1 LALRQAIR
9 EQHQAHPGWSY
20 QLHADNLAVLV
31 RQDPK
36 LGTLPSYATI
46 RRWMKTQGLLRARRR
61 RRPLDTGQEQA
72 ATRLATKET
81 RSFEAEY
88 VNALWHLDFHVGRRK
103 VLTRQGRWV
112 TPYLLGTLDDH
123 SRLACH
129 VQWYLSE
136 SAESLVHGLSQAI
149 MKRGRPRALITDNGS
164 AMLAA
169 ETTQGLADLSIHHD
183 TTLPYSPHQNGK
195 QEVYWSQAEG
205 RLMAMLE
212 GVEDL
217 TLELLND
224 ATQAW
229 AELEY
234 NRALHSELGGASPLD
249 RFMRDRSVGLESP
262 SPEELRR
269 AFRAKVFRTQRRSD
283 GTVSIFGCRFEVPSR
298 FRHLERLSLRIAR
311 WDLSAADLVDERSNR
326 VLATLWPLDKTRNAD
341 TRRRAI
347 TDAAAN
353 VGAES
358 SEALASGKASG
369 MAPLLKE
376 LMAQYAATGLPP
388 AYIPQHEPQHEPTHI
403 PQHESQEETH

>member
-1 LALRQAIR
+1 
-9 EQHQAHPGWSY
+9 
-20 QLHADNLAVLV
+20 
-31 RQDPK
+31 
-36 LGTLPSYATI
+36 
-46 RRWMKTQGLLRARRR
+46 
-61 RRPLDTGQEQA
+61 
-72 ATRLATKET
+72 
-81 RSFEAEY
+81 
-88 VNALWHLDFHVGRRK
+88 
-103 VLTRQGRWV
+103 
-112 TPYLLGTLDDH
+112 
-123 SRLACH
+123 
-129 VQWYLSE
+129 
-136 SAESLVHGLSQAI
+136 
-149 MKRGRPRALITDNGS
+149 
-164 AMLAA
+164 MLAA

-234 NRALHSELGGASPLD
+234 NRALHSELGGASPLE

-269 AFRAKVFRTQRRSD
+269 AFRAKVCRTQRRSD

-341 TRRRAI
+341 ARRRAI
-347 TDAAAN
+347 PDGAARA
-353 VGAES
+353 GTES
-358 SEALASGKASG
+358 SATLASG

-388 AYIPQHEPQHEPTHI
+388 AYIPQHDPQHDLNE
-403 PQHESQEETH
+403 EETL